1 MSGDVSPYAAIFC
14 RTFHEN
20 VIGLFMERP
29 YIKIRRYPLCGA
41 SPATPRGFAVHKWT
55 RHKMRLNQE
64 KNSAN

>member
-1 MSGDVSPYAAIFC
+1 MD
-14 RTFHEN
+14 
-20 VIGLFMERP
+20 RP

-64 KNSAN
+64 KIVLINDVCLRIQQGALRIWIHA